1 MNSRE
6 RSLTAI
12 NHQEQDRIPFDLG
25 GSAQS
30 GIHVVAYSKLRKY
43 LGLPEVTVG
52 VRNLIGQT
60 PRMDEDF
67 LDKLKVDTR
76 FIQPRPP

>member
-12 NHQEQDRIPFDLG
+12 NHREPDRIPFDPG
-25 GSAQS
+25 DSAQS
-30 GIHVVAYSKLRKY
+30 GIHVAAYSKLQKY
-43 LGLPEVTVG
+43 LGLPEVDVG

-60 PRMDEDF
+60 A
-67 LDKLKVDTR
+67 LS
-76 FIQPRPP
+76 